1 MPLTSF
7 LMGSAGGV
15 AVQLYSNSVR
25 RMPALTNPHLHVVWG
40 LLGGFGALKLQS
52 TVEEQ
57 VKETEE
63 LHRTLG
69 RTQLPK

>member
-1 MPLTSF
+1 ML
-7 LMGSAGGV
+7 LV
-15 AVQLYSNSVR
+15 AL
-25 RMPALTNPHLHVVWG
+25 VVWG